1 MVGGAQSIPAFVNVN
16 VDVKKS
22 ADGKSLDATVSGA
35 STTAVLQQQTDLR
48 LTVWLVE
55 DGIKS
60 TTQEGRDEYVQNGVL
75 RSLVNTA
82 WGEPL
87 DLTALEYSR
96 TYQIPLKEGWNADKM
111 RVVAFISN
119 YSTDEKKCQVYN
131 SGQAFVNPATAIT
144 DVMDAAQPMA
154 YCQDGKVLVAGS
166 GFSVEGVYDVSGR
179 AVANANLAPGL
190 YIVRMTNGKTEATQ
204 KLCVK

>member
-1 MVGGAQSIPAFVNVN
+1 
-16 VDVKKS
+16 
-22 ADGKSLDATVSGA
+22 
-35 STTAVLQQQTDLR
+35 
-48 LTVWLVE
+48 
-55 DGIKS
+55 
-60 TTQEGRDEYVQNGVL
+60 
-75 RSLVNTA
+75 
-82 WGEPL
+82 
-87 DLTALEYSR
+87 
-96 TYQIPLKEGWNADKM
+96 M

-119 YSTDEKKCQVYN
+119 YSTGEKKCQVYS
-131 SGQAFVNPATAIT
+131 SGQAFVSSSTAIT
-144 DVMDAAQPMA
+144 DVKDAVQPMA